1 MRRQRNLLG
10 PQGMG
15 GMVSLWGASSAV
27 KQIQYG
33 TITGSSSATIS
44 SVVVENSIVL
54 WLGNDTNDNAA
65 TTSGFTSCILSNS
78 TTVSQAAT
86 AAGNVGG
93 FCVLE
98 FLPGMVKSAGSGT
111 IAVSGVGSATAT
123 ITSVNTSK
131 TILTFLGQT
140 TNDGTPSAQW
150 CRLALTN
157 STTITASR
165 TFASN
170 LVNIRYSYL
179 EFY

>member
-1 MRRQRNLLG
+1 MRRNRDFIG
-10 PQGMG
+10 PAAMG
-15 GMVSLWGASSAV
+15 GMVGLWGASSAV
-27 KQIQYG
+27 KNIQYG
-33 TITGSSSATIS
+33 TITGSSTATIS
-44 SVVVENSIVL
+44 TVVVENSIIL
-54 WLGNDTNDNAA
+54 WGGNDTSDNSA
-65 TTSGFTSCILSNS
+65 TTSGFSSCVLTNS
-78 TTVSQAAT
+78 TTVSLAAT
-86 AAGNVGG
+86 AVNNVGA

-98 FLPGMVKSAGSGT
+98 FLPGMVKSAGSGQ
-111 IAVSGVGSATAT
+111 ISVNGVNSATAT

-165 TFASN
+165 TFNSN